1 MINSL
6 THMRQRL
13 RNKTTDKRGMSAMAW
28 MLISIGVMFMLY
40 VPTDLT
46 VRMILGQEMNGI
58 LDNAVSAAVAQI
70 EEGDIASGEIT
81 IDPVRAERT
90 VYEVVGYAYN
100 LDVIEENTGAQT
112 LFRFDESG
120 LEDSKLRS
128 VPDIEFQHI
137 PFSRGEVNLGVTKN
151 SQPFS
156 DGSVYPNM
164 TSESIV
170 VRVTTEYPTLF
181 MNFMGGMEVSR
192 ISASQAQLTPA
203 MLGGD

>member
-1 MINSL
+1 MK
-6 THMRQRL
+6 RL
-13 RNKTTDKRGMSAMAW
+13 IHRKAKKNLKTSDKRGMSALAW

-40 VPTDLT
+40 IPTDLT

-81 IDPVRAERT
+81 IDPIRAERT
-90 VYEVVGYAYN
+90 VYEVIGYAYN

-137 PFSRGEVNLGVTKN
+137 PFSRGDVNLGVTKD
-151 SQPFS
+151 SLPFS
-156 DGSVYPNM
+156 DGTVYHSMAN
-164 TSESIV
+164 ESIV
-170 VRVTTEYPTLF
+170 IRVTTEYPTLF
-181 MNFMGGMEVSR
+181 MNFLGGMEVSR
-192 ISASQAQLTPA
+192 ISASQAQLAPA
-203 MLGGD
+203 LLGGD